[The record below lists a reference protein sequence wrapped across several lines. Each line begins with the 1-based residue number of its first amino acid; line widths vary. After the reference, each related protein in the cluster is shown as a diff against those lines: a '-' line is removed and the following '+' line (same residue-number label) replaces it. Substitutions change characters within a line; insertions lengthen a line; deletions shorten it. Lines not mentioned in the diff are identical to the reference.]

1 MTTTTTAALIGCPDD
16 RGVANNGGRP
26 GAAYGPA
33 AFRRWLQKPK
43 GRRPVQA
50 HLADRGN
57 VPPARRPVRHT
68 HDRVARVVQSET
80 TPQRSSLIVGGG
92 HDYAYAQ
99 LKGVSHSLEAGE
111 RLGCINIDPHFDM
124 RACQQPVLSGSP
136 FYMALEEERL
146 AGPDMVSF
154 GIQQF
159 ANGPE
164 LWDYAEQQGV
174 VIHTREQMRFSGMMD
189 RFQQAVASLAQRCDA
204 IALSLDLDALNLA
217 YAPGVSAPN
226 VEGFSP
232 AEVLAM
238 IETAAQHTA
247 VRSLGIYELNPAY
260 DQDGHTARFA
270 ATVAFTFLDHRF
282 HAPDAQGEDSAG
294 L

>member
-1 MTTTTTAALIGCPDD
+1 MTTTPALIGCPDD

-26 GAAYGPA
+26 GAAEGPD

-43 GRRPVQA
+43 GKRPVQA

-57 VPPARRPVRHT
+57 VPPARGPVHKT
-68 HDRVARVVQSET
+68 LDQVAKLVLSEAASR
-80 TPQRSSLIVGGG
+80 QFSLIVGGG

-99 LKGVSHSLEAGE
+99 LKGLSQALASNQ

-124 RACQQPVLSGSP
+124 RACYQEHILSGSP
-136 FYMALEEERL
+136 FYMALEEGLL

-164 LWDYAEQQGV
+164 LWEYAQQRGV
-174 VIHTREQMRFSGMMD
+174 VIHTREQMRFSGMLE
-189 RFQQAVASLAQRCDA
+189 RFQDAIDSMAQRCDA

-232 AEVLAM
+232 GEVLALV
-238 IETAAQHTA
+238 EVAAQCPS
-247 VRSLGIYELNPAY
+247 VQSFGIYELNPAY
-260 DQDGHTARFA
+260 DQDNHTARFA
-270 ATVAFTFLDHRF
+270 TTAAFTFLDHKLYP
-282 HAPDAQGEDSAG
+282 A
-294 L
+294 